1 MSEQTDGTLG
11 KRETARAAFSGH
23 RAMEAGWPTISTDG
37 AMCRMDLEADRLLC
51 DDGRTLPWRPTAGKA
66 QRDRRVEGWARYRSA
81 CRIAYEARRSWERFE
96 FL

>member
-1 MSEQTDGTLG
+1 M
-11 KRETARAAFSGH
+11 AN
-23 RAMEAGWPTISTDG
+23 TIDRWRHVPHG
-37 AMCRMDLEADRLLC
+37 FGADRLLC